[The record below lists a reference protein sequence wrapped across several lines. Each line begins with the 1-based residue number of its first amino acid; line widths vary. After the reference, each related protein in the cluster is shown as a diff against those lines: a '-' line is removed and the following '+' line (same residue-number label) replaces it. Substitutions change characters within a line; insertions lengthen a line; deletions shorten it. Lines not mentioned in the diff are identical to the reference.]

1 MPVQSKSKSANEV
14 LFRLSILC
22 QDLYIDEHV
31 ALKFVGAITV
41 FYAAF
46 IYLTAFFINGYWS
59 LDNHGVLAFIGAGA
73 VIVLATVWL
82 NEIMRG

>member
-1 MPVQSKSKSANEV
+1 MKSF
-14 LFRLSILC
+14 LT
-22 QDLYIDEHV
+22 
-31 ALKFVGAITV
+31 ALKVVGAITA

-59 LDNHGVLAFIGAGA
+59 LDNHGVLAFVGAMA
-73 VIVLATVWL
+73 VIALATVWL

>member
-1 MPVQSKSKSANEV
+1 VSKRKLLNFKPTGGTLSPQKGTKMKSFV
-14 LFRLSILC
+14 T
-22 QDLYIDEHV
+22 
-31 ALKFVGAITV
+31 ALKFVGAITA

>member
-1 MPVQSKSKSANEV
+1 MLKLQTNGGASAPQKGSKMKS
-14 LFRLSILC
+14 FWT
-22 QDLYIDEHV
+22 

-82 NEIMRG
+82 NEVMRG

>member
-1 MPVQSKSKSANEV
+1 MSKRKVLNFKPIAGALPRRKGTIMKS
-14 LFRLSILC
+14 FWT
-22 QDLYIDEHV
+22 
-31 ALKFVGAITV
+31 ALKFVGAITA

-82 NEIMRG
+82 NEVMRG

>member
-1 MPVQSKSKSANEV
+1 MSKRKLLNFKPTGGTLSPQKGTKMKSFV
-14 LFRLSILC
+14 T
-22 QDLYIDEHV
+22 
-31 ALKFVGAITV
+31 ALKFVGAITA

>member
-1 MPVQSKSKSANEV
+1 MPRRKGTKMKS
-14 LFRLSILC
+14 FWT
-22 QDLYIDEHV
+22 
-31 ALKFVGAITV
+31 ALKFVGAITA

-59 LDNHGVLAFIGAGA
+59 LDNHGVVAFVGAMA
-73 VIVLATVWL
+73 VIALATVWL